1 MNRILGIT
9 LKILR
14 SGQLSALVAMAA
26 LGLLFTASGAKAG
39 GCAPLSHKAGAAPLI
54 PFVSPQA
61 DGKSL
66 DHQEDEDGDR
76 PTIVGLWHLIYT
88 AKSAPPPPAFPPTPF
103 QFLESL
109 KTWHADGTEFENAF
123 LPPAGGNIC
132 LRSLEGLGE
141 GPRQT
146 TPYRCDVRHGR
157 QSPRIRGRAPRRR
170 YKHLHSRRNRSGR
183 AQRQN
188 LQRFLRFQTLPTD
201 CLRRQRWHLH
211 LHRNATS
218 RGHGNN
224 ARYPYHRRLT
234 DPQPDKMHAARPWQ
248 WGSHLDPLCTC
259 FTALES
265 CSKFRLSPD

>member
-132 LRSLEGLGE
+132 FGAWKDLGKGRVKLHHIGVMFGTEGNPPAYVGVPPE
-141 GPRQT
+141 
-146 TPYRCDVRHGR
+146 DVTNIFTVDETD
-157 QSPRIRGRAPRRR
+157 QVAPNGKT
-170 YKHLHSRRNRSGR
+170 YSGFFDFK
-183 AQRQN
+183 
-188 LQRFLRFQTLPTD
+188 LYLPTA
-201 CLRRQRWHLH
+201 C
-211 LHRNATS
+211 
-218 RGHGNN
+218 
-224 ARYPYHRRLT
+224 
-234 DPQPDKMHAARPWQ
+234 AASA
-248 WGSHLDPLCTC
+248 GTYTCTGTPLAEVTG
-259 FTALES
+259 TTLGT
-265 CSKFRLSPD
+265 RITVD